1 MRYSGQAVEI
11 FGWTPSGVS
20 IPCLR
25 SHVIG
30 ENIGDHA
37 FVDERAMYWDGD
49 AWLPLLWKDFALWTK
64 ADDTPRRR
72 AADVDDLQI
81 ELDFPLEAHDEIDLD
96 NLPVGDG
103 EVEYFGCPPN
113 SARAYR

>member
-11 FGWTPSGVS
+11 FGWTPSGRP

-25 SHVIG
+25 SHAIG

-49 AWLPLLWKDFALWTK
+49 AWLPLLWKDFAVWTR
-64 ADDTPRRR
+64 ADIKPKRR
-72 AADVDDLQI
+72 ASDVNSLQI
-81 ELDFPLEAHDEIDLD
+81 ELDFPLEAQGEIDLD
-96 NLPVGDG
+96 DLPVGNG
-103 EVEYFGCPPN
+103 ELEHEFRVPAE
-113 SARAYR
+113 